1 MAEQDGTDPSMDDGK
16 DDARRPWV
24 TPAIIR
30 SSASQ
35 AEKAF
40 SFSDVGSY
48 EGVPGTRG
56 PS

>member
-16 DDARRPWV
+16 DEARRPWV